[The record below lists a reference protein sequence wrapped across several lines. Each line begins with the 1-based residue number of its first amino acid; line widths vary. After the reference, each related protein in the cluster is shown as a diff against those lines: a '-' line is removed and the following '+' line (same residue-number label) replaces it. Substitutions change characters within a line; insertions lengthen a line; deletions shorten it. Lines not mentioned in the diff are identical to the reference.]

1 MLRMLQHFAR
11 LMRSVGPPQVWMVE
25 KGKVSGRLRMMEEA
39 KHPGIGCG
47 CLPCYWS
54 SPQHTAAGCWAGTNC
69 SPSPPPERDQSET
82 FAQMHPLMGIV
93 IMFYSFITCILACF
107 LALALHIMQLNCCLV
122 TVHVASAAKIGLI

>member
-25 KGKVSGRLRMMEEA
+25 KGKVSGRLRMTEEA

-82 FAQMHPLMGIV
+82 VRNAPLNGNCDNVLFFYYMYSC
-93 IMFYSFITCILACF
+93 MFFGPCITHNATQLLASKS
-107 LALALHIMQLNCCLV
+107 M
-122 TVHVASAAKIGLI
+122 